1 MRDKPGLQRLGQARV
16 LMTQIAFI
24 RLCNMRRPMAANLVR
39 AGYDVRGFDLVPLL
53 RDNVAGTRGKSES
66 LPHKDGI
73 AAGSR

>member
-1 MRDKPGLQRLGQARV
+1 
-16 LMTQIAFI
+16 MTQIAFI

-53 RDNVAGTRGKSES
+53 RDNVAVTRGKSES

-73 AAGSR
+73 AAGSRLNE